1 MNAMELAEARACMK
15 RQEAEKD
22 PVMKRLFEEQDR
34 RAREARKREE
44 ILENWGRN
52 GFYRPPNEPKKEP
65 KQKTDFEARRDDILK
80 NFS

>member
-1 MNAMELAEARACMK
+1 MNSVERAAARAYVR
-15 RQEAEKD
+15 RQEAMKD
-22 PVMKRLFEEQDR
+22 PQMKKMIEEQDR

-65 KQKTDFEARRDDILK
+65 KQKSDYEIRREDILK

>member
-1 MNAMELAEARACMK
+1 MNSMERETARAYAR
-15 RQEAEKD
+15 RQEALKD
-22 PVMKRLFEEQDR
+22 PQMKKMIEEKDR
-34 RAREARKREE
+34 RAKEARKREE
-44 ILENWGRN
+44 VLENWGRN